1 MLNRILIISLII
13 AIAMAVFFKLQSNSR
28 EKQLTNAENRIIAL
42 ETAVSERDI
51 IISEQKRIIEV
62 YAQAKEEANEFEK
75 ELNKDNTDNL
85 DVVPADYILKQL
97 HAD

>member
-13 AIAMAVFFKLQSNSR
+13 AIATAVFFKLQSSSR
-28 EKQLTNAENRIIAL
+28 GKQLTNAENRIIAL

-51 IISEQKRIIEV
+51 IIGEQKRIIEV

-97 HAD
+97 RAD